1 MKILTGVVVALAVA
15 ALLFSGAAVIVYF
28 VQFAG
33 WGLGD
38 QEAFALFGDFT
49 GGVVNPILG
58 FFTIIILVVSLLI
71 QAQELKATR
80 EELAAT
86 KLVHE
91 KSLEMKHRELLWPRL
106 WQRFV
111 DMEDLLSEEMEKR
124 QSFPG
129 YIDGK
134 GPTTTIA
141 TSLKEIA
148 MRREL
153 ASLSTSGDS
162 YKYEFLKPEF
172 WERPEKRKSLSTF
185 LRKVFSEMAT
195 LTVALIDY
203 SDTSVEVDQAKNR
216 MLTMLE
222 RLWHLQLIG
231 DHQRDEIRNAVHAA
245 IADRRSRDAEF
256 PYHQALRFDLQKP
269 VN

>member
-1 MKILTGVVVALAVA
+1 MKNLTWVVISLAVA
-15 ALLFSGAAVIVYF
+15 ALLLSAGAVFVYF
-28 VQFAG
+28 VEFAG

-58 FFTIIILVVSLLI
+58 FFTILILVVSLLI

-86 KLVHE
+86 KLVHQ
-91 KSLEMKHRELLWPRL
+91 KSLEMKHREVLWPRL

-111 DMEDLLSEEMEKR
+111 DMEELLADRMDEK

-129 YIDGK
+129 FINGHGK
-134 GPTTTIA
+134 SSTIT
-141 TSLKEIA
+141 TSLKQIAVQREIA
-148 MRREL
+148 ALGMPG
-153 ASLSTSGDS
+153 TGN
-162 YKYEFLKPEF
+162 KYEFLKPDF
-172 WERPEKRKSLSTF
+172 WEASRFKTQSTF
-185 LRKVFSEMAT
+185 LLTIFSELAS

-203 SDTSVEVDQAKNR
+203 SDTSVEVDQVKNR

-222 RLWHLQLIG
+222 RFWYLQLIG
-231 DHQRDEIRNAVHAA
+231 DRQKNEIRETVSAA
-245 IADRRSRDAEF
+245 ISERQSREAEF
-256 PYHQALRFDLQKP
+256 PYHKAIRFDLKRR
-269 VN
+269 